1 MRFYYIASTCVRK
14 LFQVFK
20 NRYTKK
26 DIFWVHEQ
34 RKIGNLTEIS
44 WLWNLDQN
52 LMIFKIHGNSR
63 LISASNFFFCKNLFI
78 QKQHFTGFQYNSQK
92 QQPDVFYKNNC
103 SLKFCNIYRKASVLE
118 CLFEKVAGLKARNF
132 IKKRLQ
138 YRNFPVN
145 ITEFS
150 RTPILKNICQ

>member
-1 MRFYYIASTCVRK
+1 MRFYCIASTCVRK

-26 DIFWVHEQ
+26 DVFWVHEQ

-52 LMIFKIHGNSR
+52 LMILKIHGNSR
-63 LISASNFFFCKNLFI
+63 LISASNFFFLQKLVSLFKNNI
-78 QKQHFTGFQYNSQK
+78 SQ
-92 QQPDVFYKNNC
+92 VFYKNNC